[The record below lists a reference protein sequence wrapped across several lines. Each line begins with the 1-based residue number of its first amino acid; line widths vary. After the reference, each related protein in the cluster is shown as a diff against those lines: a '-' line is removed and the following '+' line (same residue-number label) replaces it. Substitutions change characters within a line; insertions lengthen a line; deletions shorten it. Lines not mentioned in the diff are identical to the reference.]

1 MSGKS
6 NYYENRYE
14 VEDGCIIYID
24 NRTKSRFYKTRVS
37 LVEGGYIW
45 RSLKTTNK
53 QEAAL
58 RAYTIWKEIRRR
70 EILSLPVKD
79 YTIRELYK
87 IFLADKK
94 NVISTHSYK
103 AHTRHI
109 ELYFSKYFEDETAT
123 QITQEKLVGYYE
135 WRRDYW
141 KNNEA
146 RELNERHRH
155 IAKDPAD
162 STIFNEVVGFNSV
175 LLHALN
181 TNRIA
186 KRVRIPTDATFQDG
200 MYKRPSQATFTDK
213 EMRKI
218 SYHLRNNYLR
228 KSKDYISDR
237 SRRGAVNCYCAF
249 FILAATGLRSSELY
263 NLRFQDVEEEEYEYE
278 DSKGV
283 LARRKVYVIRVEE
296 RKAKRKKFMYR
307 YVIANPRFG
316 HYIKRAY
323 ENNAPNNKPS
333 DYILNTDGKKIPT
346 LYKPFKNI
354 LEKLGIRYDK
364 SGKYTR
370 DMRHIRAWYI
380 TDLIQRQI
388 PIATAATQVGT
399 SIAVMQNWYLNFS
412 TEKTAKL
419 LLRGLYV
426 PTEVISLEAMMD
438 DDKVFEE

>member
-1 MSGKS
+1 MANKS

-37 LVEGGYIW
+37 LNEGGYIW

-53 QEAAL
+53 QEATL

-79 YTIRELYK
+79 YTIAELYK
-87 IFLADKK
+87 IFLTDKK
-94 NVISTHSYK
+94 NVISKYSYRSHK
-103 AHTRHI
+103 RHI
-109 ELYFSKYFEDETAT
+109 DLYFSKYFGDEPAT
-123 QITQEKLVGYYE
+123 QITQETLSKYYE

-141 KNNEA
+141 KSNEA

-155 IAKDPAD
+155 VAKDPAD

-175 LLHALN
+175 MLHAYN
-181 TNRIA
+181 TQRIA
-186 KRVRIPTDATFQDG
+186 KRVRIPTDGKFQEG

-228 KSKDYISDR
+228 RSKNYISPR
-237 SRRGAVNCYCAF
+237 SARGAVNCYCAF
-249 FILAATGLRSSELY
+249 FMLAATGLRTAELY
-263 NLRFQDVEEEEYEYE
+263 NLTFADVEEEEYEYE

-283 LARRKVYVIRVEE
+283 VARRKVYVIRVEE

-323 ENNAPNNKPS
+323 ENNAPHNKPS
-333 DYILNTDGKKIPT
+333 DYILNTYGKKIRT

-354 LEKLGIRYDK
+354 LEALELRYDK
-364 SGKYTR
+364 TGKYTR

-399 SIAVMQNWYLNFS
+399 SIAVMQKWYLNFS

-419 LLRGLYV
+419 LLRGQYV

-438 DDKVFEE
+438 DDKVFDE